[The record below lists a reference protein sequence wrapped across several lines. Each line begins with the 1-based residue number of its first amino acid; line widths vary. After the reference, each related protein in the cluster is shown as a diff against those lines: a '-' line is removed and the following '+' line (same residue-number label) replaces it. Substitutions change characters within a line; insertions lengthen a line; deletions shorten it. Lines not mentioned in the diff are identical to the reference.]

1 MNVVA
6 KIKARVGLP
15 EIAAVLGLGF
25 PSRIGCK
32 FCSLFSRTITISVGV
47 GARKVNF
54 QDGKNSGRD

>member
-32 FCSLFSRTITISVGV
+32 FCSLFSQTIRISVGV

-54 QDGKNSGRD
+54 